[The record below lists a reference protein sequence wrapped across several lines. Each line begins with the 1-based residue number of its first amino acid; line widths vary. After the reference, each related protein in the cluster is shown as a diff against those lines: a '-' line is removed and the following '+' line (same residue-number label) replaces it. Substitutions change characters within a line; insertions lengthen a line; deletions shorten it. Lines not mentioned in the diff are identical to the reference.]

1 MDNSK
6 LMLLLGIL
14 ALIPVLGIIPI
25 IYYLIKRKKIKEFC
39 NKDNSS
45 YKVGKILFSIGLI
58 YNAIIV
64 ASLFVFIL
72 GDLVNMYKNSNI

>member
-25 IYYLIKRKKIKEFC
+25 IYYLIKRKK
-39 NKDNSS
+39 
-45 YKVGKILFSIGLI
+45 
-58 YNAIIV
+58 
-64 ASLFVFIL
+64 
-72 GDLVNMYKNSNI
+72 